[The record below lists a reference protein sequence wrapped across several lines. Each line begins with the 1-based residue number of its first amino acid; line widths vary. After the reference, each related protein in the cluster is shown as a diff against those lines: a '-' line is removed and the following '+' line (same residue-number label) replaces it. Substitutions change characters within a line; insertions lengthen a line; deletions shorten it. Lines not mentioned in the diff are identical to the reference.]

1 MSILVNRD
9 TRLIVQGFTGSQGTL
24 HSEQSIE
31 YGTNIVGGVTPGKGG
46 QEHLNRPVF
55 NSVEE
60 AINKVEPDASIIF
73 VPAKFCKDSIL
84 EAAEAGI
91 KLIICITEGIP
102 TLDMLEV
109 KKYIDQIGA
118 RLIGPNCPGVITPGE
133 AKLGIMPGNIHK
145 PGSIGIIS
153 RSGTLTYEAVKQ
165 TTDLGFGQSSCVG
178 IGGDPIPGS
187 SFIDM
192 LKLFEA
198 DDQTEAIVMVGEIG
212 GTAEEAAAE
221 YIKNN
226 IKKPVISYIAGQT
239 APEGKRMG
247 HAGAII
253 AGGKGTA
260 KDKIKKLN
268 ECGIHVA
275 ENLVSIGSKV
285 AEVLGR

>member
-1 MSILVNRD
+1 MSILVNKD

-46 QEHLNRPVF
+46 KIHLNKPVY

-60 AINKVEPDASIIF
+60 AVKEVSPNASIIF
-73 VPAKFCKDSIL
+73 VPAKFCKASIL

-91 KLIICITEGIP
+91 KLIICITEGVP

-109 KKYIDQIGA
+109 KKKVDELGV

-133 AKLGIMPGNIHK
+133 AKLGIMPGSIHL

-178 IGGDPIPGS
+178 IGGDPISGS

-192 LKLFEA
+192 LKLFEE
-198 DDQTEAIVMVGEIG
+198 DEQTEAIVMVGEIG
-212 GTAEEAAAE
+212 GNAEEAAAD

-226 IKKPVISYIAGQT
+226 VNKPVISYIAGQT
-239 APEGKRMG
+239 APAGKRMG

-260 KDKIKKLN
+260 AEKIKKLK
-268 ECGIHVA
+268 ECGVHVA
-275 ENLVSIGSKV
+275 DNLVSIGSKV
-285 AEVLGR
+285 AEVLG

>member
-1 MSILVNRD
+1 MSILVNKD

-46 QEHLNRPVF
+46 QTQLNKPVF

-60 AINKVEPDASIIF
+60 AINEVEPNASIIF
-73 VPAKFCKDSIL
+73 VPAKFCKSSII

-102 TLDMLEV
+102 TLDMLDV
-109 KKYIDQIGA
+109 KKQIDELGV

-192 LKLFEA
+192 LKLFEE

-212 GTAEEAAAE
+212 GNAEESAAE

-226 IKKPVISYIAGQT
+226 ITKPVISYIAGKT
-239 APEGKRMG
+239 APAGKRMG

-260 KDKIKKLN
+260 EDKIKKLT
-268 ECGIHVA
+268 ECGVHVA
-275 ENLVSIGSKV
+275 DNLVSIGLKV
-285 AEVLGR
+285 NEILKY